1 MGLLAID
8 LVKTLDELDPS
19 LRKVFIKILEKIEQ
33 TLGEAVKRDDF
44 IRLNHTLERLSNA
57 VEELNKA
64 DLQIRENLTI
74 LSTTANELA
83 EAQKRT
89 EEKVKELAEAQ
100 KKTEERLNELAEAQ
114 KRTEEKV
121 KELAEAQKKT
131 EERLNELAEAQKRT
145 EEKVKELA
153 EAQKKTEEIVSKLTK
168 EHQKTR
174 ETLGGLSNTVGYV
187 LENEAFKHLPKLL
200 MRDHQIKVTEKLKR
214 DFIIYPNNKYEE
226 VNILGKGLRGEEEIY
241 ILGECKVQLGK
252 KDIDEFL
259 RKVQRIRRILEGK
272 YFLVF
277 VTHMPVSPY
286 IIPYAQSKGVY
297 VYRSDD
303 FIEVRV

>member
-1 MGLLAID
+1 M
-8 LVKTLDELDPS
+8 
-19 LRKVFIKILEKIEQ
+19 
-33 TLGEAVKRDDF
+33 
-44 IRLNHTLERLSNA
+44 
-57 VEELNKA
+57 
-64 DLQIRENLTI
+64 
-74 LSTTANELA
+74 
-83 EAQKRT
+83 
-89 EEKVKELAEAQ
+89 
-100 KKTEERLNELAEAQ
+100 
-114 KRTEEKV
+114 
-121 KELAEAQKKT
+121 
-131 EERLNELAEAQKRT
+131 
-145 EEKVKELA
+145 
-153 EAQKKTEEIVSKLTK
+153 
-168 EHQKTR
+168 
-174 ETLGGLSNTVGYV
+174 GGLSNTVGYV
-187 LENEAFKHLPKLL
+187 LKNEAFKHLPKLL
-200 MRDHQIKVTEKLKR
+200 MRDHQIKVTKKLKR